1 MDHVLRYWNVIQ
13 SSIVNHFKTVSSTT
27 LGWIAVVLLHCA
39 FVPNLLSVLL
49 GVSDRLP
56 SIDVVLFVW
65 SGLFLFF
72 IRALMLRDMMN
83 IFINGIGFFVQ
94 AILLAFIVFK

>member
-1 MDHVLRYWNVIQ
+1 MDHMLRYWNVIQ
-13 SSIVNHFKTVSSTT
+13 NSIVNHFKAVSSTT
-27 LGWIAVVLLHCA
+27 LGWVAVVLLHCA

-56 SIDVVLFVW
+56 STDVVLFVW

-83 IFINGIGFFVQ
+83 IFINGTGFFIQ